1 MNMHKLPTLA
11 AIVLLS
17 ALPAAAS
24 AHGSQRHAHS
34 QPPRAAARQQ
44 AVWIDVR
51 SPAEYA
57 QGHIQGAHNL
67 PHDQIARQITAVAPD
82 KHTPIQL
89 YCRSGRRAE
98 AAKQAL
104 ESLGYT
110 NVQNR
115 GGYEALKQSG
125 I

>member
-1 MNMHKLPTLA
+1 MNKLTALTTAILLA
-11 AIVLLS
+11 

-24 AHGSQRHAHS
+24 AHGQHRHAHS
-34 QPPRAAARQQ
+34 QPPRAAAREQ

-51 SPAEYA
+51 SPEEYA
-57 QGHIQGAHNL
+57 QGHLNGAHNL
-67 PHDQIARQITAVAPD
+67 PHDQIGQKITALVPD

-98 AAKQAL
+98 SAKQIL
-104 ESLGYT
+104 ESMGYT
-110 NVQNR
+110 HVQNR

-125 I
+125 LR